1 MPEAPEFEP
10 CIGLEIHAELKTKT
24 KVFCSCPVTYGAP
37 PNTAVCPVCLGL
49 PGSLPV
55 LNKKAL
61 EIALKVAL
69 AFNCQIPKVFWFDRK
84 NYYYPDLPKGYQ
96 ISQHHEPLGREGYVE
111 FEVDGRLKRV
121 RIHDVHLEEDTGKLL
136 HGEEAGVPGASLVD
150 YNRSGVPLLEIVT
163 YPDMHSLEEVEAF
176 MRTIRDILRYL
187 DASDCRMELGQLRFE
202 ANISLRPKGSEELG
216 TRVEIKNLNSF
227 KAVLTALRAEIERQ
241 TKILR
246 EGGKVVQQTM
256 LLDESRGLTRPM
268 RSKEYAED
276 YRYFPEPDLVPVAVD
291 EEWLSRLKA
300 EIPELPLRRKRRF
313 VEQYGL
319 PEYQA
324 RRLTEGKAWADYF
337 EECVR
342 AGAKPKEVADWML
355 SDLARL
361 LNEAGVDIAE
371 CKVSPERLSELISLV
386 EGGEITGPVAKQ
398 VLREMFETG
407 RSARE
412 IVEEKGLRQVSDE
425 EALSK
430 VVEEV
435 ISENQDA
442 VRSFLGGKD
451 RAIGFLVGQVM
462 RKTKGQANPRVVNEL
477 LRKRL
482 EALKKGEG

>member
-1 MPEAPEFEP
+1 MSQAVEFEP
-10 CIGLEIHAELKTKT
+10 CIGLEIHAELRTKS

-49 PGSLPV
+49 PGVLPV
-55 LNKKAL
+55 LNKRAL
-61 EIALKVAL
+61 DLALKVAL
-69 AFNCQIPKVFWFDRK
+69 AFNCQIPKVFRFDRK

-111 FEVDGRLKRV
+111 LEVDGKIKRV

-176 MRTIRDILRYL
+176 MKAVRDILRYL
-187 DASDCRMELGQLRFE
+187 DASECRMELGQLRFE
-202 ANISLRPKGSEELG
+202 TNISLRPKRSKELG

-227 KAVLTALRAEIERQ
+227 KAVLMALRAEIQHQ
-241 TKILR
+241 TEILR
-246 EGGKVVQQTM
+246 SGGKVVQQTM
-256 LLDESRGLTRPM
+256 LLDESLGITRPM

-276 YRYFPEPDLVPVAVD
+276 YRYFPEPDLVPVVID
-291 EEWLSRLKA
+291 EEWLSRLRS
-300 EIPELPLRRKRRF
+300 EIPELPLQRRRRF

-319 PEYQA
+319 SEYQA
-324 RRLTEGKAWADYF
+324 RRLTEERSWADYF
-337 EECVR
+337 ERCLQ
-342 AGAKPKEVADWML
+342 AGAKPKEVTSWML

-361 LNEAGVDIAE
+361 LNEAGVNISE
-371 CKVSPERLSELISLV
+371 CKVEPAMLAELISFV
-386 EGGEITGPVAKQ
+386 EKGEIAGPVAKQ

-412 IVEEKGLRQVSDE
+412 IVKEKGLKQVSDE
-425 EALSK
+425 EALSR

-435 ISENQDA
+435 LSENPEA
-442 VRSFLGGKD
+442 VQSYLGGKEK
-451 RAIGFLVGQVM
+451 AMSFLVGQVM
-462 RKTKGQANPRVVNEL
+462 RKTKGQANPKVVSVI
-477 LRKRL
+477 LREHL
-482 EALKKGEG
+482 EAVKKEGG